1 MRIIKEMI
9 SLGNKYNRHLVKV
22 LHMGILFIALIIPV
36 QTTFAQDTTSVKDTL
51 SAAAK
56 SDSAAAAYKIEA
68 LKQALGGDSYQPAA
82 PIANYQPPDF
92 GGVAIRMTIGLG
104 VILIL
109 LYVLYILARKIRNV
123 ESPLASGG
131 QQSVVQLLD
140 SKFLGSGRHL
150 FLIKAGTERVLI
162 VGASSENMR
171 TLSEIQG
178 EEAKNIL
185 EIYGSK
191 PVSAAQFSATVDHLL
206 RRFRRE
212 DA

>member
-1 MRIIKEMI
+1 MRIIKN
-9 SLGNKYNRHLVKV
+9 LK
-22 LHMGILFIALIIPV
+22 ILLILLSLIIPV
-36 QTTFAQDTTSVKDTL
+36 QATFAQDTTSVFRDTL

-56 SDSAAAAYKIEA
+56 NDSAAAAYKIEA
-68 LKQALGGDSYQPAA
+68 LKQVLGGDSYQPAA
-82 PIANYQPPDF
+82 PIASYQPPDF

-131 QQSVVQLLD
+131 QSAVQLLD

-162 VGASSENMR
+162 VGASAESMR

-185 EIYGSK
+185 EVYGSK
-191 PVSAAQFSATVDHLL
+191 SVSAAQFSATVDHLL

-212 DA
+212 GA

>member
-1 MRIIKEMI
+1 MK
-9 SLGNKYNRHLVKV
+9 
-22 LHMGILFIALIIPV
+22 ILKILLIVTAIA
-36 QTTFAQDTTSVKDTL
+36 FAQDTTSVSKDTL

-56 SDSAAAAYKIEA
+56 NDSAAAAYKIEA
-68 LKQALGGDSYQPAA
+68 LKQALGGDYKPAA

-92 GGVAIRMTIGLG
+92 GSVAIRMTIGLG

-109 LYVLYILARKIRNV
+109 LYVLYVLARKIRKV
-123 ESPLASGG
+123 ESPLVNSG
-131 QQSVVQLLD
+131 QSAVQLLD

-162 VGASSENMR
+162 VGASSESMR

-185 EIYGSK
+185 EVYGSK
-191 PVSAAQFSATVDHLL
+191 PVNAAQFSATVDHLL

-212 DA
+212 GG

>member
-1 MRIIKEMI
+1 MRIIKKMI
-9 SLGNKYNRHLVKV
+9 MTILRLFTSEKV
-22 LHMGILFIALIIPV
+22 AYGCLMILV
-36 QTTFAQDTTSVKDTL
+36 QTIYAQDTTSVKDTL

-68 LKQALGGDSYQPAA
+68 LKQALGGDSYQPVA

-123 ESPLASGG
+123 ESPLASSG
-131 QQSVVQLLD
+131 QSAVQLLD

-150 FLIKAGTERVLI
+150 FLIKAGAERVLI

-185 EIYGSK
+185 EVYGSK
-191 PVSAAQFSATVDHLL
+191 SVSAAQFSATVDHLL

-212 DA
+212 GG

>member
-1 MRIIKEMI
+1 MRNLKFFLIMV
-9 SLGNKYNRHLVKV
+9 LLV
-22 LHMGILFIALIIPV
+22 APV
-36 QTTFAQDTTSVKDTL
+36 AFAQDTTSVFKDTL

-56 SDSAAAAYKIEA
+56 NDSAAAAYKIEA

-82 PIANYQPPDF
+82 PIASYQPPDF

-123 ESPLASGG
+123 ESPLASSG
-131 QQSVVQLLD
+131 QSAVQLLD

-212 DA
+212 GA

>member
-1 MRIIKEMI
+1 LKIKIILKI
-9 SLGNKYNRHLVKV
+9 
-22 LHMGILFIALIIPV
+22 LIIMLAVV
-36 QTTFAQDTTSVKDTL
+36 QAVFAQDTIPASSDTL
-51 SAAAK
+51 SAVAK
-56 SDSAAAAYKIEA
+56 NDSAAAAYKLEA

-92 GGVAIRMTIGLG
+92 GNVAIRMAVGLG

-109 LYVLYILARKIRNV
+109 LYVLYILAKKVRKV
-123 ESPLASGG
+123 ESPLVGSG
-131 QQSVVQLLD
+131 QSVVQLLD
-140 SKFLGSGRHL
+140 SKFLGSGRHI
-150 FLIKAGTERVLI
+150 FLIKVGMERVLI
-162 VGASSENMR
+162 VGASAENMR

-191 PVSAAQFSATVDHLL
+191 PVTAAQFSATVDHLL

-212 DA
+212 GGT

>member
-1 MRIIKEMI
+1 MRIIK
-9 SLGNKYNRHLVKV
+9 S
-22 LHMGILFIALIIPV
+22 LIILVILV
-36 QTTFAQDTTSVKDTL
+36 QTISAQDTTSVFKDTL

-109 LYVLYILARKIRNV
+109 LYVLYILARKIRKV
-123 ESPLASGG
+123 ESPLVGSG
-131 QQSVVQLLD
+131 QQSAVQLLD

-162 VGASSENMR
+162 VGATAENMR

-185 EIYGSK
+185 EVYGSK

-212 DA
+212 GA

>member
-1 MRIIKEMI
+1 MRIIKI
-9 SLGNKYNRHLVKV
+9 
-22 LHMGILFIALIIPV
+22 LIILIITILRMFTSEKVAYGCLVILV
-36 QTTFAQDTTSVKDTL
+36 QTIFAQDTTSVFRDTL

-92 GGVAIRMTIGLG
+92 GSVAIRMTIGLG

-109 LYVLYILARKIRNV
+109 LYVLYILAKKIRNV

-131 QQSVVQLLD
+131 QSAVQLLD

-150 FLIKAGTERVLI
+150 FLIKAGERVLI
-162 VGASSENMR
+162 VGASAENMR

-185 EIYGSK
+185 EVYGSK

-212 DA
+212 GA